1 MLLDIKWTPESA
13 AEWQKFYDNAPHGVF
28 YGGGI
33 QFQTESF
40 ATLPKYE
47 DLKLPQ
53 CKSSAHHEKTFA
65 LFVFFSFMMKKIF
78 IE

>member
-1 MLLDIKWTPESA
+1 MLLDIKWTPALA
-13 AEWQKFYDNAPHGVF
+13 AEWQKFYDNAAHGVV

-33 QFQTESF
+33 QFQSESF

-53 CKSSAHHEKTFA
+53 CRNSANLEKA
-65 LFVFFSFMMKKIF
+65 LALLMFFSLIMRKIF
-78 IE
+78 IN

>member
-1 MLLDIKWTPESA
+1 MLLDIKWTPELA
-13 AEWQKFYDNAPHGVF
+13 AEWQKFYDNAPHGVL

-47 DLKLPQ
+47 DLNLPQ
-53 CKSSAHHEKTFA
+53 CKSSAHLEKTFV
-65 LFVFFSFMMKKIF
+65 LFVFFSFIIQKIF